1 MDKRQEF
8 GDAFSR
14 YERLLRNWFIAY
26 GIGAPILLL
35 TQNSLRDEFLDS
47 PDRWCIG
54 ILFLIGVVSQVAESW
69 LYKMTTWYLFY
80 GEVKD
85 IKKSRRYRFSKWIED
100 HYWID
105 IACDLSTFGLFLIAT
120 IKVFPIIM
128 CPSTQILV
136 RSV

>member
-35 TQNSLRDEFLDS
+35 TQNSLRDKFLAS

-54 ILFLIGVVSQVAESW
+54 ILFLIGIAFQVFENW
-69 LYKMTTWYLFY
+69 LYKMTTWYQY
-80 GEVKD
+80 RGEAHPEL
-85 IKKSRRYRFSKWIED
+85 KKTRTYRFSVGVENR
-100 HYWID
+100 YWID
-105 IACDLSTFGLFLIAT
+105 VGFDLVTFILFFFAT
-120 IKVFPIIM
+120 YKVFSIIM
-128 CPSTQILV
+128 GKP
-136 RSV
+136 